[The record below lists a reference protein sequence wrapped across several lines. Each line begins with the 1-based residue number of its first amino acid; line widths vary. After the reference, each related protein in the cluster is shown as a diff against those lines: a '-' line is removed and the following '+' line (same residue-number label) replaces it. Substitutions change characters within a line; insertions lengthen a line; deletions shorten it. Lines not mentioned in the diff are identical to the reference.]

1 MIQEKEEENERR
13 GVLEDGIKGG
23 LFEKAL
29 RRATTADRVWELIF
43 FIRSLPP
50 CLPSL
55 IKENLIKQVKDELQ
69 IGDEGNMLLNMTDF
83 TPSSRDWFE
92 TPLLD
97 ALSTKLGF
105 SLSIIAPPTKCCLT
119 CHSPLSAS
127 QHAPTQ
133 VQLHT
138 RLGTKVVSKYI
149 LRCRHCDDRYHPTR
163 YGDDQAG
170 WKYYSNPGTMKLIEA
185 STVVFMEEGLARLY
199 SAEYLHGWLSAVA
212 KCEAHNWANRDS
224 YYEKATRAFLRHNPD
239 VGRQFNS
246 KERGDGADQEDQEE
260 SSQSLMYHMSRKS
273 LSQSLLNYE
282 MKEEL
287 KESGELIKVS
297 FGPKEVS
304 GKRISFKESRE
315 NYFERVDLRRKENL
329 YPHEVCHE
337 GCRRRGC
344 LEVST
349 FDGLWKIQVISIFI
363 NTGDEEFAKIKW
375 AFA

>member
-1 MIQEKEEENERR
+1 
-13 GVLEDGIKGG
+13 
-23 LFEKAL
+23 
-29 RRATTADRVWELIF
+29 
-43 FIRSLPP
+43 
-50 CLPSL
+50 
-55 IKENLIKQVKDELQ
+55 
-69 IGDEGNMLLNMTDF
+69 
-83 TPSSRDWFE
+83 
-92 TPLLD
+92 
-97 ALSTKLGF
+97 
-105 SLSIIAPPTKCCLT
+105 
-119 CHSPLSAS
+119 
-127 QHAPTQ
+127 
-133 VQLHT
+133 
-138 RLGTKVVSKYI
+138 
-149 LRCRHCDDRYHPTR
+149 
-163 YGDDQAG
+163 
-170 WKYYSNPGTMKLIEA
+170 MKLIEA